1 MRDSTANGLVR
12 MLSLWRAHPRK
23 HSQMLTTMN
32 LLRQR
37 LRNATTALLLL
48 CSVQANA
55 GGFVTLGHVDL
66 SFYEVTASLVQQVLE
81 RMGSNVAVKKGS
93 HAEVYPLLG
102 KGEVDLF
109 VAAWLP
115 NAHAQYWDEYKD
127 STVKVVALYEDARL
141 FWAVP
146 DYIPASEVGSVADLR
161 KAQVAE
167 KMQKEIRGPGA
178 DSGLMIGSKKIFA
191 EYGLEESGYKLL
203 PGKPADWLANFNEGI
218 AAKRWFVMPLWQPQ
232 YLNKANKLRILDE
245 PKKLLGGNDTAW
257 LVAHKDLQSKVDAR
271 TWKALQRMSLSVR
284 AVTEMDYMVNVQK
297 MAPRD
302 AARYWIGSHADTVSY
317 WIHPDADD

>member
-1 MRDSTANGLVR
+1 
-12 MLSLWRAHPRK
+12 
-23 HSQMLTTMN
+23 MN

-37 LRNATTALLLL
+37 LRNSIAALLLL
-48 CSVQANA
+48 CSAQVGA
-55 GGFVTLGHVDL
+55 GGLVTLGHVDL

-81 RMGSNVAVKKGS
+81 RMGYNVAVKKGS
-93 HAEVYPLLG
+93 HAQVYPLLG
-102 KGEVDLF
+102 TGEVDLF

-146 DYIPASEVGSVADLR
+146 AYIPASDVGSVADLG
-161 KAQVAE
+161 KAEVAA

-191 EYGLEESGYKLL
+191 EYGLEEAGYKLM
-203 PGKPADWLANFNEGI
+203 PGKPADWIANFNENT
-218 AAKRWFVMPLWQPQ
+218 AAQHWFVMPLWQPQ
-232 YLNKANKLRILDE
+232 YLNKASKLRILDE
-245 PKKLLGGNDTAW
+245 PKKLLGEIDTAW
-257 LVAHKDLQSKVDAR
+257 LVAHKDFRSKVDAR

-284 AVTEMDYMVNVQK
+284 AVTEMDYLVNVQK
-297 MAPRD
+297 MSPRD
-302 AARYWIGSHADTVSY
+302 AARNWMGSHADTVNY
-317 WIHPDADD
+317 WIYPDAED